1 MRKSFIIFTFLIA
14 AGCKEISFQEPQPL
28 RRRTLNN
35 IPKKLQ
41 GKYLTYMEDGQLSQD
56 TVIISPRGY
65 RFGYFEK
72 PEISDH
78 TDNYDSGSLSDSLVL
93 KSYKGYY
100 FLNFFEKPEW
110 LLRVIKQDSKGDLV
124 YMAMEEEDVDFDDY
138 VKKLSAE
145 IRIDSVLKEDKTLY
159 HINPSPKQ
167 LISLIEKGFF
177 SKTRLKKIR

>member
-1 MRKSFIIFTFLIA
+1 MRKSFIILTFLLA
-14 AGCKEISFQEPQPL
+14 VGCKEISFREPQPL
-28 RRRTLNN
+28 RRRALTA

-56 TVIISPRGY
+56 TVVITRRGY

-72 PEISDH
+72 PEISDE

-100 FLNFFEKPEW
+100 FLNIFEKPEW

-124 YMAMEEEDVDFDDY
+124 YMAMEEEDVDFNDY
-138 VKKLSAE
+138 MKKLSAE
-145 IRIDSVLKEDKTLY
+145 IRIDSVLTGDKTLY
-159 HINPSPKQ
+159 HINPTPGE
-167 LISLIEKGFF
+167 LIHLIERGFF